1 MGTTPPWPASSWCS
15 DAGGVTAG
23 GITSGIA
30 GVPQVSE
37 VEPPS
42 GRRRLK
48 LLVAYDGSGLRG
60 FAAQPGQRTVAG
72 ELAGAIERVAGH
84 PVRLVCAGRTDA
96 GVHAWGQVVHVDVD
110 SLVDPVRL
118 QRSCNG
124 LLSPAI
130 VVRAA
135 EVAPCG
141 FDARRQALSRCYRYQ
156 VLNAPLPDPFLAG
169 VAWQVPEPLDLR
181 AMQAATDPLL
191 GEHDFSV
198 FCRRPKLPRG
208 AGPATATPPNAGQ
221 PSLVRRVLQASWSE
235 VAPDVWW
242 PVDGG
247 PAGLPACGRLLRFS
261 IEANAFCHQM
271 VRSMMGMLVAVGR
284 GQLRAGEVAAL
295 VRRGERG
302 LAPSPAPP
310 HGLCL
315 WGVRYGPDGNHP

>member
-1 MGTTPPWPASSWCS
+1 M
-15 DAGGVTAG
+15 TAG
-23 GITSGIA
+23 VAA
-30 GVPQVSE
+30 GAPQAGE
-37 VEPPS
+37 AGRPD

-48 LLVAYDGSGLRG
+48 LVLAYDGTGLRG

-72 ELAGAIERVAGH
+72 ELSGAIERVAGH

-96 GVHAWGQVVHVDVD
+96 GVHAFGQVVHVDVD
-110 SLVDPVRL
+110 ARVDPVRL

-141 FDARRQALSRCYRYQ
+141 FDARRQALSRRYRYQ
-156 VLNAPLPDPFLAG
+156 VLNAPAPDPFLSG
-169 VAWQVPEPLDLR
+169 VAWHVPEPLDLR
-181 AMQAATDPLL
+181 GMQAATDPLL

-198 FCRRPKLPRG
+198 FCRRPKLPREAG
-208 AGPATATPPNAGQ
+208 GPEPGGPGAAGPGVSGPAEAPKA
-221 PSLVRRVLQASWSE
+221 SLVRRVLEASWSE
-235 VAPDVWW
+235 DSPNVWW
-242 PVDGG
+242 PVGEGPGG
-247 PAGLPACGRLLRFS
+247 TPAGVPSCGRLLRFS
-261 IEANAFCHQM
+261 VEANAFCHQM
-271 VRSMMGMLVAVGR
+271 VRSMVGMLVAVGR
-284 GQLRAGEVAAL
+284 GQLRAGEVGAL
-295 VRRGERG
+295 VRSGDRG